1 MTVKDITNTQRN
13 LLKWLAL
20 CTMVFDHVGAIFGGY
35 TPELILFRLIGRFSF
50 LTFGFL
56 MAFNLASREL
66 NTRRTLSY
74 LLKLSLFGIPAQ
86 YAYVFFI
93 PDAGLNIYGQFIGFI
108 LVIFSF
114 SRLIHFQTIRSQR
127 EQIVFVIKYAVL
139 GGVGGILS
147 YYSDYHLG
155 GLSYCVACYFFVRY
169 RPMTKISRQLWFI
182 GLVGFAF
189 LANEEMMSAYYDTTI
204 GFPMILA
211 IVMSVYFI
219 LSPPQ
224 ERNIPAWFN
233 MGRRKPSKF
242 QMYFFYAFYPAHL
255 WLLAGMKMLLDNL

>member
-1 MTVKDITNTQRN
+1 MAVKDITNTQRN

-35 TPELILFRLIGRFSF
+35 IPELILFRLIGRFSF
-50 LTFGFL
+50 LAFGFL

-114 SRLIHFQTIRSQR
+114 SRLIHLQTIQSQQ
-127 EQIVFVIKYAVL
+127 EQVVFVIKYVVL
-139 GGVGGILS
+139 GGLGILLA

-155 GLSYCVACYFFVRY
+155 GLLYCVACYFFVRY
-169 RPMTKISRQLWFI
+169 SPITKISRQLWFI

-189 LANEEMMSAYYDTTI
+189 LANEAMMSVYYDTTI

-233 MGRRKPSKF
+233 MGGRKPSKF
-242 QMYFFYAFYPAHL
+242 QTYFFYAFYPVHL
-255 WLLAGMKMLLDNL
+255 WLLLGILVLLNHM

>member
-1 MTVKDITNTQRN
+1 MTVNDITNTQRN

-20 CTMVFDHVGAIFGGY
+20 FTMFLDHVGLILEGY
-35 TPELILFRLIGRFSF
+35 ISEFILFRLIGRFSF
-50 LTFGFL
+50 LAFGFL
-56 MAFNLASREL
+56 MAFNLASRKL
-66 NTRRTLSY
+66 DTQRTVSY
-74 LLKLSLFGIPAQ
+74 LLKLSIFGILAQ
-86 YAYVFFI
+86 YAYVFLI
-93 PDAGLNIYGQFIGFI
+93 PGAGLNIYGQFVGFI

-114 SRLIHFQTIRSQR
+114 SRLTHLQTIQSQQ
-127 EQIVFVIKYAVL
+127 EQLILAIKYTVL
-139 GGVGGILS
+139 GGVGVILS

-169 RPMTKISRQLWFI
+169 SPITKISRQLWFI
-182 GLVGFAF
+182 GLVGVAF
-189 LANEEMMSAYYDTTI
+189 LANEAMMSAYYDTTI

-233 MGRRKPSKF
+233 MGGRKPSKF
-242 QMYFFYAFYPAHL
+242 QTYFFYAFYPLHL
-255 WLLAGMKMLLDNL
+255 WLLAGVKMLLDNL